1 MLRNC
6 NYGILN
12 GSHEYAAGN
21 AWRPRSSHT
30 RGRWLMLKAQDGAGE
45 SRQTGGTG
53 SRFPWYFWTILGVWA
68 IAAIWQS
75 GGGGLSQ
82 ELEQYLPYHLSS
94 KPFFNKIYDSRMM
107 EVGHQYVCRELSYA
121 IDEMDCRFM
130 AWSVHIGVPHFL
142 SLSYFLCVF
151 GISLLLW
158 RFFVADL
165 KLDRTVACTL
175 LALYLTAPC
184 VYLTTSCFRAA
195 KIALT
200 LALAIL
206 ARQLWRGLRNNDSG
220 YARWTL
226 FAVVAFAATICDRQ
240 GFYFMLVTAVCLAVL
255 CALRRTRAAVVALV
269 ASLAVVGLSTV
280 YNHLIG
286 PYLTFRLNGYWPD
299 LTFQNLPWQV
309 FRAAPG
315 AYIWAGVGELLDTTR
330 FMFGSFP
337 SVLVLPFLAA
347 AVFFIAKRHGR
358 VWASIAGLLLLSLA
372 AMNTLMTLRHPPLI
386 WPDIRRVYYW
396 LPETLLLAIIAG
408 IALAARFPKGNI
420 AVRSVLAAALIGN
433 VIAIPGHLA
442 VLAAGHPHPRIL
454 FDRPALDRP
463 RSPTFNADLR
473 RALATRKA
481 TPEIAAD
488 PVYRALTQ

>member
-1 MLRNC
+1 
-6 NYGILN
+6 
-12 GSHEYAAGN
+12 
-21 AWRPRSSHT
+21 
-30 RGRWLMLKAQDGAGE
+30 MLKAQDGAGE
-45 SRQTGGTG
+45 SRQTGETG
-53 SRFPWYFWTILGVWA
+53 SRFPWYLWTILGVWG

-75 GGGGLSQ
+75 GGGGLNQ

-94 KPFFNKIYDSRMM
+94 KPFLNKIYDSRILDAN
-107 EVGHQYVCRELSYA
+107 QYVCRELSYA
-121 IDEMDCRFM
+121 IDEMDCRFL
-130 AWSVHIGVPHFL
+130 AWSVHMGVPHFL

-184 VYLTTSCFRAA
+184 VYFSTSCFRAG

-255 CALRRTRAAVVALV
+255 CVLRRTRAVVAALA

-337 SVLVLPFLAA
+337 EVLVLPFLAA
-347 AVFFIAKRHGR
+347 IVFFIAKRHGP
-358 VWASIAGLLLLSLA
+358 VWAGIAGLVLLSLA

-396 LPETLLLAIIAG
+396 LPETLLLAMVAG
-408 IALAARFPKGNI
+408 IGLAARFPKSNI
-420 AVRSVLAAALIGN
+420 AVRCALAAALIGN

-442 VLAAGHPHPRIL
+442 VFAAGHPQGPHPSNPYIRVIDHPRS
-454 FDRPALDRP
+454 R
-463 RSPTFNADLR
+463 TYNVDLR
-473 RALATRKA
+473 RALATRKP

-488 PVYRALTQ
+488 PIYRGLTQ